1 MNSFYS
7 LSIRPVLAL
16 LHIIK
21 GSLVIITSFL
31 LIGLLLR
38 LLLLLLLRLT
48 TTRVRRGWPG
58 PRIIPTGIG
67 LRRTSSIRSR
77 PVLLV
82 VLLTVSRIVIPSSCR
97 ASIVIIGKLGVTCVA
112 TCCLKWLAISV
123 VGWIH
128 GGLEKKSQIM
138 TVHYFTTLERQIY
151 RQSFLSFV
159 IQHVDKLELK

>member
-38 LLLLLLLRLT
+38 LLLRLT
-48 TTRVRRGWPG
+48 TSIGRGWPG
-58 PRIIPTGIG
+58 PRIIPTGIR
-67 LRRTSSIRSR
+67 LRGTSIGSSTIGM
-77 PVLLV
+77 PLWLIVL
-82 VLLTVSRIVIPSSCR
+82 LLTVSRIVIPSSCR

-128 GGLEKKSQIM
+128 GGLEKKITDNDGSLF
-138 TVHYFTTLERQIY
+138 HSRGPD
-151 RQSFLSFV
+151 LSGEFSLFC
-159 IQHVDKLELK
+159 HSTR

>member
-1 MNSFYS
+1 MMNSFYS

-38 LLLLLLLRLT
+38 LLLLLLLLRLT

-128 GGLEKKSQIM
+128 GGLEKKITDNDGSLF
-138 TVHYFTTLERQIY
+138 HSRGPD
-151 RQSFLSFV
+151 LSEFSLFC
-159 IQHVDKLELK
+159 HSTR